1 MSTTAQN
8 QNIIGTLASFV
19 RDNSF
24 TQVSKI
30 KMNGNGYP
38 FVSFLTASGQWSH
51 IYLSKR
57 LGETVSEGQEPKV
70 LKGCI
75 VSRCLN
81 AAKEER
87 IKICSPAENG
97 MLEVSAD
104 MF

>member
-1 MSTTAQN
+1 MATAQN

-19 RDNSF
+19 RDNSYK
-24 TQVSKI
+24 QVSRI
-30 KMNGNGYP
+30 KVSKDTNYP
-38 FVSFLTASGQWSH
+38 FVSFLDDKGEWSH
-51 IYLSKR
+51 IYLSKK
-57 LGETVSEGQEPKV
+57 LSETVSEGQAPSV

-87 IKICSPAENG
+87 IKICSPTENA
-97 MLEVSAD
+97 MLEISDD

>member
-24 TQVSKI
+24 TQVSRI
-30 KMNGNGYP
+30 KMNSNGYP
-38 FVSFLTASGQWSH
+38 FVSFLTASGEWSH

-57 LGETVSEGQEPKV
+57 LGETVSEGSEPKV
-70 LKGCI
+70 LKGCV

-87 IKICSPAENG
+87 IKICSPAETG
-97 MLEVSAD
+97 MIEVSDD